1 MQKYLCHF
9 CAKCVNIVKI
19 YTYARTC
26 SLLLGLAPT
35 PAGPHWVYSR
45 SKILQFGLLWMGVN
59 IIVWHR
65 WWWLSHMIVLLLVSW
80 FFTSSPSSVLSAF
93 LGSWIL
99 MRHKYQQIY
108 NEKSILFK
116 ICLRYNSL
124 MFFSSSLGYNSDLRR
139 KRFKAY
145 LYIGLDSLNNH
156 YERLFEHLFRADI
169 LIHKCYSKC
178 YFLCNS
184 LLSKNI

>member
-1 MQKYLCHF
+1 MEKSHF
-9 CAKCVNIVKI
+9 WWFCWLGLGNPRHIATKTPLEKLDQN
-19 YTYARTC
+19 
-26 SLLLGLAPT
+26 LGLAVPPPSVGT
-35 PAGPHWVYSR
+35 KTQIFP
-45 SKILQFGLLWMGVN
+45 KIQFEGSPYGCSVAC
-59 IIVWHR
+59 I
-65 WWWLSHMIVLLLVSW
+65 SW
-80 FFTSSPSSVLSAF
+80 IFTTSPSVLSVY
-93 LGSWIL
+93 LDSWIL
-99 MRHKYQQIY
+99 MWYKYQQIY
-108 NEKSILFK
+108 SKWSILFK
-116 ICLRYNSL
+116 IYLRYNSL
-124 MFFSSSLGYNSDLRR
+124 MLFSSSLGYNSDLRR